1 MPRPLLVALTLA
13 LSGCCSNT
21 TKSQPSNP
29 PQVVKPAKQ
38 EALARFRA
46 SLEARRLYECCVI
59 WPTVAADL
67 SASTGEG
74 AVGLE
79 YDRLLAA
86 LVSQGQSQW
95 AWILQSPDVSLS
107 LKQDL
112 TSDIDELARLPD

>member
-1 MPRPLLVALTLA
+1 
-13 LSGCCSNT
+13 
-21 TKSQPSNP
+21 
-29 PQVVKPAKQ
+29 
-38 EALARFRA
+38 
-46 SLEARRLYECCVI
+46 
-59 WPTVAADL
+59 VAADL

-79 YDRLLAA
+79 YDRLVAA